1 MLVTTDLERRMRLPR
16 AFGLLLCLTLPVARQ
31 DLQAQVPTA
40 VHLVKG
46 VVPPPLAKFR
56 HHKKLRAAYDAAAD
70 STHLSVRTHK
80 GQYFLTIQRPRL
92 TWSVAYSGKHSGGPA
107 PTEIWLEFRTQNPQV
122 ALNSQL
128 EILYGAGER
137 VQVPSAGA
145 HSDPGVLTWSHFMRF
160 PIPMAA
166 MVTALQTQKVLL
178 SVGGVSEYLEP
189 DHLEAL
195 RDLLCRVG
203 AYPVPTVSVG
213 GT

>member
-1 MLVTTDLERRMRLPR
+1 MRLPR
-16 AFGLLLCLTLPVARQ
+16 AFGLLLCLALPVTRQ
-31 DLQAQVPTA
+31 SLQAQVPA
-40 VHLVKG
+40 AAHAAKG
-46 VVPPPLAKFR
+46 IVPPPLAKVR
-56 HHKKLRAAYDAAAD
+56 HHKKLRATYDSVAD

-92 TWSVAYSGKHSGGPA
+92 TWSVAYSGRRLGGSA
-107 PTEIWLEFRTQNPQV
+107 PTEVWLEFRTQNPQV

-128 EILYGAGER
+128 EVLYGAGER
-137 VQVPSAGA
+137 LQVPSAGA

-160 PIPMAA
+160 PIPTAA
-166 MVTALQTQKVLL
+166 LVTALQTQKVLV
-178 SVGGVSEYLEP
+178 SVGGVAEYLEP

-203 AYPVPTVSVG
+203 SYPVPPISAG